1 MKKILGI
8 IVLGLLLSYLIIN
21 FFVGTNKVPY
31 LKSLFSL
38 ETKTKIKKI
47 FFPYDHIKMLEN
59 KILVLNGSISNLE
72 LKIIK
77 SGSDI
82 KTKES
87 TVVLSNNKTLKKY
100 QLINSFI
107 SGINNVYPG
116 SGYIEFYEDNI
127 IILSARGILAYK
139 KNLSDDKENFKQIK
153 NNINE
158 FIGLNQYRKYQE
170 VSLKDITILKNKVFI
185 SHIEEIKND
194 CWNTSIIY
202 GDINFETIKFKR
214 LFSSKKCVHSVKNLD
229 KSFNPH
235 SSGGRIVG
243 FDDNH
248 ILFSVGEFLESYL
261 AQDKK
266 SLNGKVLKINTNN
279 SKYEVISM
287 GHRNPQGLYFDKENN
302 FILETEHGPAGGD
315 EINLIKL
322 DKISKTK
329 IPNYGWPIASAGSH
343 YSSSK
348 KKYVTKYPLFKSHT
362 KHGFIEPLKSFV
374 PSIAPSEILKIS
386 EKEYVIGSM
395 RDKSLYFF
403 ELNKQKKIINLD
415 RIEVFERVR
424 DLRFYNNK
432 LYLFMEDSAS
442 IGVINL
448 Y

>member
-153 NNINE
+153 NN
-158 FIGLNQYRKYQE
+158 
-170 VSLKDITILKNKVFI
+170 
-185 SHIEEIKND
+185 
-194 CWNTSIIY
+194 
-202 GDINFETIKFKR
+202 
-214 LFSSKKCVHSVKNLD
+214 
-229 KSFNPH
+229 
-235 SSGGRIVG
+235 
-243 FDDNH
+243 
-248 ILFSVGEFLESYL
+248 
-261 AQDKK
+261 
-266 SLNGKVLKINTNN
+266 
-279 SKYEVISM
+279 
-287 GHRNPQGLYFDKENN
+287 
-302 FILETEHGPAGGD
+302 
-315 EINLIKL
+315 
-322 DKISKTK
+322 
-329 IPNYGWPIASAGSH
+329 
-343 YSSSK
+343 
-348 KKYVTKYPLFKSHT
+348 
-362 KHGFIEPLKSFV
+362 
-374 PSIAPSEILKIS
+374 
-386 EKEYVIGSM
+386 
-395 RDKSLYFF
+395 
-403 ELNKQKKIINLD
+403 
-415 RIEVFERVR
+415 
-424 DLRFYNNK
+424 
-432 LYLFMEDSAS
+432 
-442 IGVINL
+442 
-448 Y
+448 